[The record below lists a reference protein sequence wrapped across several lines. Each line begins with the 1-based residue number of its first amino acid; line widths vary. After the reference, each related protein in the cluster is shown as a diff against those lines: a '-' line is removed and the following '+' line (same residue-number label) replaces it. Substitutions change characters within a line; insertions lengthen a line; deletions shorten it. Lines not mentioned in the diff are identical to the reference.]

1 MISNGEVLSLDP
13 SGEPAY
19 MEEGVPQGKPTS
31 THWISIAAHPALQA
45 IVEDLAATRQAD
57 DDMGIVVA
65 SHDDFVIVAEPSR
78 VMSALA
84 VAQDSFASK
93 GLALQSAKTKVAA
106 FNPQVLQQCKQALHE
121 RRQTN
126 LPHFGPANEEE
137 EDGFW
142 NEGIVFYGCAI
153 GTPNFIEIIY
163 SLRWKRSGMAQARHH
178 CYKPL

>member
-1 MISNGEVLSLDP
+1 
-13 SGEPAY
+13 
-19 MEEGVPQGKPTS
+19 
-31 THWISIAAHPALQA
+31 
-45 IVEDLAATRQAD
+45 
-57 DDMGIVVA
+57 MGIVVA

-93 GLALQSAKTKVAA
+93 GLTLQSAKTKVAA

-142 NEGIVFYGCAI
+142 NEGVVFYGCAI
-153 GTPNFIEIIY
+153 GTPNFIRNHIQSKVEEVRDGASAT
-163 SLRWKRSGMAQARHH
+163 SLLQAPVTPNGASTAGRQARWALLRQSVMRRFDHILLGH
-178 CYKPL
+178 LPKYTVPTTKQLARHTL